1 MTQEIH
7 KSTHATARK
16 PMHESGSVYMGLHDR
31 KNETKEERT
40 CKYSAHA
47 FAKRGRKEVGL
58 VYHLTTETPIE
69 VE

>member
-1 MTQEIH
+1 
-7 KSTHATARK
+7 
-16 PMHESGSVYMGLHDR
+16 MHESGSVYMGLHDR